1 VLFGVALDGGN
12 GALPNRRG
20 GLEMFKKKLV
30 HIGLESKSNLLVALP
45 LVEDI
50 Q

>member
-1 VLFGVALDGGN
+1 MPFGVALDGGN

-20 GLEMFKKKLV
+20 ALEKKLG
-30 HIGLESKSNLLVALP
+30 HIGLESKSNLPVALP
-45 LVEDI
+45 LIEDI